1 MMHCSAFKLQQC
13 NRFADVKF
21 GFEFQRSRA
30 MHNSKCACICT
41 NNTHLY
47 CIHCIASGAL
57 RLRAKRRTYKIAC
70 HLQSVWISLHNKP
83 DSFYSVLHY
92 FYFHSSPA
100 VPLSSIVCLLFC
112 EYCVELHFILLYW
125 ISAFFT
131 LLPLLFFRWLR
142 PSSPY
147 RYRCIFSFFLFCFL
161 CRSLAL
167 LHNATIMN
175 QCQTIV
181 LTIFHFL
188 LLPQHVAFICILS
201 GLFISRAFVQ
211 IFINMNYFASFF
223 HRGNKCSGCCWCRS
237 RLWQNTQPKAETET
251 ETKNGIWCDNRPVV
265 RHVCAPEK
273 RPEEKKLSSATS
285 DEIKCFR

>member
-1 MMHCSAFKLQQC
+1 MMRCSAFKLQQC

-92 FYFHSSPA
+92 FYFHFSLPPSLSHPSP
-100 VPLSSIVCLLFC
+100 VR
-112 EYCVELHFILLYW
+112 
-125 ISAFFT
+125 FFVSVVLNCI
-131 LLPLLFFRWLR
+131 LLPLLFFRWLC

-147 RYRCIFSFFLFCFL
+147 RYRCIFSFFVLF
-161 CRSLAL
+161 SLPLSCIITQCHDNESVSDNCSHYFSFFVIATTCCIH
-167 LHNATIMN
+167 LHS
-175 QCQTIV
+175 
-181 LTIFHFL
+181 LWPFHFARL
-188 LLPQHVAFICILS
+188 
-201 GLFISRAFVQ
+201 
-211 IFINMNYFASFF
+211 
-223 HRGNKCSGCCWCRS
+223 CSN
-237 RLWQNTQPKAETET
+237 L
-251 ETKNGIWCDNRPVV
+251 
-265 RHVCAPEK
+265 H
-273 RPEEKKLSSATS
+273 
-285 DEIKCFR
+285 

>member
-1 MMHCSAFKLQQC
+1 MMRCSAFKLQQC

-57 RLRAKRRTYKIAC
+57 RVRAKRRTYKIAC

-83 DSFYSVLHY
+83 DRFYSVLHY

-112 EYCVELHFILLYW
+112 EYCVKLHFILLYW

-131 LLPLLFFRWLR
+131 LLPLLFFRWLC

-147 RYRCIFSFFLFCFL
+147 RYRCIFSFFVLF
-161 CRSLAL
+161 SLPLSCIITQCHDNESVSDNCSHYFSFFVIATTCCIH
-167 LHNATIMN
+167 LHS
-175 QCQTIV
+175 
-181 LTIFHFL
+181 LWPFHFARL
-188 LLPQHVAFICILS
+188 
-201 GLFISRAFVQ
+201 
-211 IFINMNYFASFF
+211 
-223 HRGNKCSGCCWCRS
+223 CSN
-237 RLWQNTQPKAETET
+237 L
-251 ETKNGIWCDNRPVV
+251 
-265 RHVCAPEK
+265 H
-273 RPEEKKLSSATS
+273 
-285 DEIKCFR
+285 